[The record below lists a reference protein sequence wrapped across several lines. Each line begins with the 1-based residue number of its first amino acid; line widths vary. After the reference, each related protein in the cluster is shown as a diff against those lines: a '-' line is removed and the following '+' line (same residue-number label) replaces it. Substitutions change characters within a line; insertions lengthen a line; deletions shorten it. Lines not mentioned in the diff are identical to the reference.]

1 MAARSSSSA
10 EALDGG
16 VGRENVTRMLEAA
29 TEKRPRVSLVAI
41 LLVAGALA
49 AQFYYG
55 WIALSQQA
63 SHHTFP
69 RDVGLIDYSLHWTL
83 HGRFMYSPLIGQSH
97 FGVHFTPTLLLALPF
112 YAIHDGP
119 GTLLLF
125 QSVFLAGAAVPLFLM
140 TRRATNSR
148 ALAALVAGLYLVN
161 YYVGSIH
168 QASHYEALLPF
179 CAFSAMHCALAGH
192 RKAYW
197 IFLALALG
205 VKTDVALYMA
215 PFGLYLLLA
224 RRERRLGWGTIGL
237 SAVWFVLAVAVTRAF
252 ARAGAP
258 PEYLKF
264 WGIYGDS
271 LPAIALNI
279 LAHPWLIPLSLI
291 SWPLLTLLATCG
303 FLFLADWRSAL
314 LILPPAAVPLLSP
327 DYDLRTLAYYRSAAI
342 IPFLFF
348 ATVLAVARLAR
359 GSPPTKGLLLAFM
372 AALFAADAAIWLTQP
387 TLSNRFRMRPFEVT
401 ARERAA
407 ADIARRLLPKEGR
420 LAVQWDL
427 YCQVPH
433 RREIALL
440 DDYAEADYLFLDTKG
455 HLGTTP
461 PPVAHQA
468 LREALAHW
476 EILADEDGLILAR
489 RRAPHL

>member
-1 MAARSSSSA
+1 
-10 EALDGG
+10 
-16 VGRENVTRMLEAA
+16 MLEAA
-29 TEKRPRVSLVAI
+29 TEKRPRISFTIIIA
-41 LLVAGALA
+41 VAGLLA

-69 RDVGLIDYSLHWTL
+69 HDVGLIDYSLYWTL

-112 YAIHDGP
+112 YALHDGP
-119 GTLLLF
+119 ATLLLF
-125 QSVFLAGAAVPLFLM
+125 QSVFLAGAAVPLFLL
-140 TRRATNSR
+140 TRHATNSR
-148 ALAALVAGLYLVN
+148 ALAALTAGLYLVN

-179 CAFSAMHCALAGH
+179 CVFSAMYCALAGH

-205 VKTDVALYMA
+205 VKTDAALYMV

-224 RRERRLGWGTIGL
+224 RRERRLGWGTMGL
-237 SAVWFVLAVAVTRAF
+237 SLAWFVLAVAVTRAF
-252 ARAGAP
+252 ARAGAT

-264 WGIYGDS
+264 WGVYGDN

-279 LAHPWLIPLSLI
+279 LAHPWRIPLSLI

-314 LILPPAAVPLLSP
+314 LILPPAAVVLLSP
-327 DYDLRTLAYYRSAAI
+327 APDFQKLAYYRSATI

-348 ATVLAVARLAR
+348 ATALGAARLAQ
-359 GSPPTKGLLLAFM
+359 GSRATRRALIVFM
-372 AALFAADAAIWLTQP
+372 AALLAVNAAIWLTRP
-387 TLSNRFRMRPFEVT
+387 TLSNGFPMRPFKVT
-401 ARERAA
+401 ARDRAA
-407 ADIARRLLPKEGR
+407 AEIARRFLPQDGR

-433 RREIALL
+433 RAEIGLL

-455 HLGTTP
+455 NLGITP
-461 PPVAHQA
+461 QPVARQA
-468 LREALAHW
+468 LQTVRAKM
-476 EILADEDGLILAR
+476 EILADQDGLILAR
-489 RRAPHL
+489 RRAPRNP